1 MKARILV
8 IVPAFNESGSIA
20 GVVQE
25 IVAARKDASV
35 LVVDDGSVDD
45 TALRAARAGAQV
57 VRLPFNLG
65 IGGAVQTGYR
75 WAERNGYNIAVQIDG
90 DGQHDPRFL
99 DAMLAP
105 LLCAD
110 ADMVVGSRFAGE
122 KGGFQSSFSRRVGI
136 LFFVSLI
143 RLLTGLRCTD
153 PTSGFRAC
161 GPRLIRLFAA
171 HYPNDFPEPEAI
183 VIARRL
189 GAVVREVPVLMRA
202 RSAGRSSIGKLK
214 SPYYM
219 LKVTAAIMLDM
230 FKHRKVFG
238 PWE

>member
-1 MKARILV
+1 MKERVLI

-25 IVAARKDASV
+25 ILAVCKDVSV

-45 TALRAARAGAQV
+45 TAVRAEAAGARV

-75 WAERNGYNIAVQIDG
+75 WAERNGYDIAVQIDG

-99 DAMLAP
+99 EAMLAP
-105 LLCAD
+105 LLSGKV
-110 ADMVVGSRFAGE
+110 DMVVGSRFAGE
-122 KGGFQSSFSRRVGI
+122 KGGFRSSFSRRAGI

-161 GPRLIRLFAA
+161 GSRLIRLFSVC
-171 HYPNDFPEPEAI
+171 YPNDFPEPEAI

-189 GAVVREVPVLMRA
+189 GAVVREVPVVMRP
-202 RSAGRSSIGKLK
+202 RSFGRSSIGKLK

-219 LKVTAAIMLDM
+219 IKVTAAIMLDM
-230 FKHRKVFG
+230 IKDRKVFR